1 MTAVLQFGDGSA
13 TQLPV
18 CRGEICGQSICPQTL
33 SRRRRHR
40 TISEENILPRLAS
53 YQMMPQLRRESII
66 DQTIAPITCTE
77 EELASARQQFYGQ
90 NQLLDDSDRQVW
102 LKHHSMDQ
110 EFLETVFIPRLLK
123 IEKFK
128 HQRWNHKLE
137 SHFLKRKRALDQAIY
152 SLIRVQDARMAEE
165 LYLRIYE
172 NEQSFAE
179 VAREYSQG
187 PEAQVNGIIGP
198 VELGSMHPTLARLL
212 AISKPGQLWHPIPV
226 EDWLLI
232 VRLEK
237 LIPAQ
242 LDVSMRQQLL
252 RELFE
257 AWVQEQVRENP

>member
-1 MTAVLQFGDGSA
+1 MTTVLQFGNR
-13 TQLPV
+13 TI
-18 CRGEICGQSICPQTL
+18 RGED
-33 SRRRRHR
+33 
-40 TISEENILPRLAS
+40 ILARLAS
-53 YQMMPQLRRESII
+53 YQLMPQLRRESII
-66 DQTIAPITCTE
+66 DEAIAPITYTE
-77 EELASARQQFYGQ
+77 EELAIACQQFYEQ
-90 NQLLDDSDRQVW
+90 NQMLDDTDREVW

-110 EFLETVFIPRLLK
+110 KFLETVFIPRLLK

-128 HQRWNHKLE
+128 HQQWNHKLE
-137 SHFLKRKRALDQAIY
+137 SYFLNRKRALDQAIY
-152 SLIRVQDARMAEE
+152 SLIGVQDAGMAEE
-165 LYLRIYE
+165 LYFRIYE

-198 VELGSMHPTLARLL
+198 VELGSMHPALAHLL
-212 AISKPGQLWHPIPV
+212 VTSQPGQLWPPIPV
-226 EDWLLI
+226 KDLVLI

-257 AWVQEQVRENP
+257 AWVQEQIRKNP